1 MEDVYVRYLTDN
13 SQGRLATV
21 GPDGG
26 PQNKP
31 VGYRYNAE
39 LGTIDIGGYE
49 MQRSAKYRNI
59 GREPKVSFVIDDAVG
74 QGVAGTRFLE
84 IRGEAE
90 QAAELIRIHPRRLV
104 SWNLDA
110 DSPSLHTVN
119 LAESPDGEEGDGGR
133 FGR

>member
-1 MEDVYVRYLTDN
+1 MEDVYVRYLTSH

-74 QGVAGTRFLE
+74 PGVAGTRFLE

-90 QAAELIRIHPRRLV
+90 QAAELIRIRPRRLV
-104 SWNLDA
+104 SWNVDPG
-110 DSPSLHTVN
+110 SPGLHTVN
-119 LAESPDGEEGDGGR
+119 LDAS
-133 FGR
+133 